1 MHTSIMNKPRLRLA
15 AALTLTVSALAGTSE
30 TVTFT
35 VNVPSVLELTTTSN
49 SVTIT
54 NVAADYASADAITS
68 TAAAAHQLSVRSN
81 RAWDIS
87 VKSATAN
94 FSFTPAVAGDTRT
107 KPASDAQVR
116 KASGTYA
123 ALSTTNASLA
133 TGTAGGVGHPGN
145 TFAVDYKVDTDITLD
160 PPGAYSID
168 VVYTLTAP

>member
-1 MHTSIMNKPRLRLA
+1 MKKRRLLLA
-15 AALTLTVSALAGTSE
+15 AALTLTAGAFAGTTE
-30 TVTFT
+30 TVTLT

-54 NVAADYASADAITS
+54 NVAADYAGSDAITT

-94 FSFTPAVAGDTRT
+94 FSFTPSFAGDTRT
-107 KPASDAQVR
+107 KPASDAEVR

-133 TGTAGGVGHPGN
+133 TGTAGGVGHAGN
-145 TFAVDYKVDTDITLD
+145 TFAVDYRVNTDITLD
-160 PPGAYSID
+160 PPGAYALD